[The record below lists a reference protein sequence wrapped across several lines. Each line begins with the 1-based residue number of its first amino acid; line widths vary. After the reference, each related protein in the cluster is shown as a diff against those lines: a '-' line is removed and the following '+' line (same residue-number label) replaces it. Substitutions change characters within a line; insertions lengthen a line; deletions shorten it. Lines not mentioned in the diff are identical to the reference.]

1 MRLFVKHPDF
11 YIVMEGLLA
20 RKAPSPKDL
29 QQLLPHVWWKGC
41 KDETASEERLRASVS
56 IITTTVAKVKSSGAE
71 SVSVAACLADWLPV
85 GWLVCCLMTGWLW
98 AACWLAGWRC
108 MVDSTVMHAK
118 APCGCHLGQM
128 LLQQVH

>member
-1 MRLFVKHPDF
+1 MSQLLVQDYPYTAAYPHLLLAVSLLQHKPTMRLFVKHPDF

-56 IITTTVAKVKSSGAE
+56 IITTTVAKV
-71 SVSVAACLADWLPV
+71 SVR
-85 GWLVCCLMTGWLW
+85 VCVW
-98 AACWLAGWRC
+98 AGEAL
-108 MVDSTVMHAK
+108 
-118 APCGCHLGQM
+118 
-128 LLQQVH
+128 

>member
-41 KDETASEERLRASVS
+41 RDETASEERLRASVS
-56 IITTTVAKVKSSGAE
+56 IITTTVAKVSQESGAIF
-71 SVSVAACLADWLPV
+71 ATL
-85 GWLVCCLMTGWLW
+85 TG
-98 AACWLAGWRC
+98 CIMR
-108 MVDSTVMHAK
+108 
-118 APCGCHLGQM
+118 CGCI
-128 LLQQVH
+128 VC